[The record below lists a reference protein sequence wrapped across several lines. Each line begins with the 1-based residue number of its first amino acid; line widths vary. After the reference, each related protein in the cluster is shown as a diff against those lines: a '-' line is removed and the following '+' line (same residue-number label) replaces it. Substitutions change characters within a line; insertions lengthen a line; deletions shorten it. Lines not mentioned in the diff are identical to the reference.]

1 MKNIKLRT
9 KILIVVLGIFCIAF
23 TVSFLFN
30 KSGLKV
36 MEKGITD
43 GAGKEMNQMAIKQAI
58 QIGRSLTVL
67 AEGVRE
73 NFADMW
79 KNKIFDRRILSQKLA
94 DKNSDDYKNYLG
106 IIPIVASMRTVQN
119 KAKDLDIKFKV
130 PKVDPR
136 NKDNEPTPK
145 ELKVLK
151 MLKAKKIPA
160 QITAKEFEGKI
171 LKELNTAEKTRITE
185 YYEKTGS
192 SGYTR
197 TAYQSNKDKNELL
210 KLLKKAG
217 YMDEYVDINDIKHN
231 KVTYY
236 RAVRLSK
243 VCLYCH
249 GDPKRSMEYWGNNE
263 GKDAT
268 GTKMENWKEGEIHG
282 AFKITLDLTKTNALI
297 AGSVKKL
304 TKIGT
309 NASSD
314 TAQTTLIITVIVV
327 FVGLGGIFLFIRYL
341 TNPIAKIVDVIKNVA
356 KGDFRNRVQIKTKD
370 EVGEI
375 SHNINIM
382 QDNLSQT
389 LTRIDEIS
397 SNLATSSEELN
408 STAAN
413 LSDGSQTQAANVE
426 ETVATLHEFSEAIK
440 SLQSNSQD
448 MTVQGKETLEIAKA
462 SLSLIEDA
470 VSGMKEI
477 NTSSDKIVEIV
488 KVINDIADQTNL
500 LSLNAAI
507 EAARAGEHGRG
518 FAVVADEISKLAEKS
533 ADSTKT
539 IEVLVKESQVNTQ
552 KGTEIVNKAGE
563 AFKEIL
569 ENVEK
574 TTNNIDLINDVL
586 AQQSKGSDQIQ
597 LAVNNINETTQNQS
611 AGLEEMSA
619 NFTELANHAEVV
631 KTMMSQF
638 ELAENGN
645 GSLLGSNHDQKV
657 QIGLNVKEEA
667 DEPVHQ

>member
-9 KILIVVLGIFCIAF
+9 KILLVVLGIFCIAF

-30 KSGLKV
+30 RSGLKD

-58 QIGRSLTVL
+58 EIGRSLTVL

-73 NFADMW
+73 NFAHMW
-79 KNKIFDRRILSQKLA
+79 KNKIFDRRILSEKL
-94 DKNSDDYKNYLG
+94 KNKDSDDYKNYLG
-106 IIPIVASMRTVQN
+106 IIPIVASMRTVRN
-119 KAKDLDIKFKV
+119 KAKDLGIKFKV

-136 NKDNEPTPK
+136 NEDNEPTPK

-151 MLKAKKIPA
+151 ILKAKKIPA

-171 LKELNTAEKTRITE
+171 LKELNTAEKARIVE
-185 YYEKTGS
+185 YYKKTGNTS
-192 SGYTR
+192 SYTR
-197 TAYQSNKDKNELL
+197 TTYQSNKDENELL
-210 KLLKKAG
+210 VLLKKAG
-217 YMDEYVDINDIKHN
+217 YMDEYVDMDDIKN
-231 KVTYY
+231 DKVTYY

-249 GDPKRSMEYWGNNE
+249 GDPKKSMEYWGNNE

-282 AFKITLDLTKTNALI
+282 AFKITLNLNKTNVLI

-304 TKIGT
+304 TEIGAK
-309 NASSD
+309 ASSD
-314 TAQTTLIITVIVV
+314 TTQTTFFITLVV
-327 FVGLGGIFLFIRYL
+327 LMIGLGGIFLFIQYL
-341 TNPIAKIVDVIKNVA
+341 TNPIAKIVEVIKDVA
-356 KGDFRNRVQIKTKD
+356 KGNFRNRVQIKTKD

-375 SHNINIM
+375 SHNINVM
-382 QDNLSQT
+382 QDNLSKT
-389 LTRIDEIS
+389 LTQINEIS

-440 SLQSNSQD
+440 ALQNNSQD
-448 MTVQGKETLEIAKA
+448 MSQQGKETLEIAKA
-462 SLSLIEDA
+462 SLNLIEEA
-470 VSGMKEI
+470 VTGMKEI

-539 IEVLVKESQVNTQ
+539 IELLVKESQANTQ
-552 KGTEIVNKAGE
+552 KGTEIVNKTGE

-574 TTNNIDLINDVL
+574 TTSNIDLINDVL

-597 LAVNNINETTQNQS
+597 VAINNVNDTTQSQS

-619 NFTELANHAEVV
+619 NFTELANHAEVM
-631 KTMMSQF
+631 KTMMDQF
-638 ELAENGN
+638 ELSSNGHN
-645 GSLLGSNHDQKV
+645 PLLGSNGDRKEK
-657 QIGLNVKEEA
+657 IGLNVKKEV
-667 DEPVHQ
+667 DESIH

>member
-9 KILIVVLGIFCIAF
+9 KILLVVLGIFSIAF

-30 KSGLKV
+30 RSGLKD
-36 MEKGITD
+36 MDKGITD
-43 GAGKEMNQMAIKQAI
+43 GAGKEMNQMAIKQAVE
-58 QIGRSLTVL
+58 IGRSLTVL

-79 KNKIFDRRILSQKLA
+79 RNKIFDRRILSEKLK
-94 DKNSDDYKNYLG
+94 DKDSEDYKNYLG
-106 IIPIVASMRTVQN
+106 IIPIVASMRTVGN
-119 KAKDLDIKFKV
+119 KAKDLGIKFKV

-136 NKDNEPTPK
+136 NEDNEPTPK

-151 MLKAKKIPA
+151 MLKAKKIPD

-171 LKELNTAEKTRITE
+171 LKELNPTEKARITE
-185 YYEKTGS
+185 YYEKTSDS
-192 SGYTR
+192 SSYTR
-197 TAYQSNKDKNELL
+197 TAYQSNNDKNELL

-217 YMDEYVDINDIKHN
+217 YMDEYVDMDDVKNN
-231 KVTYY
+231 KVIYY

-282 AFKITLDLTKTNALI
+282 AFKITLDLNKTNALI
-297 AGSVKKL
+297 ADSVKKL
-304 TKIGT
+304 AKIGDE
-309 NASSD
+309 ASSE

-341 TNPIAKIVDVIKNVA
+341 TNPIATIVEIIKDVA
-356 KGDFRNRVQIKTKD
+356 KGNFRNRVQIKTKD

-375 SHNINIM
+375 SHNINVM
-382 QDNLSQT
+382 QDNLSKT
-389 LTRIDEIS
+389 LTQINEIS

-413 LSDGSQTQAANVE
+413 LSEGSQTQAANVE

-462 SLSLIEDA
+462 SLGLIEDA
-470 VSGMKEI
+470 VTGMKEI

-539 IEVLVKESQVNTQ
+539 IELLVKESQANTQ
-552 KGTEIVNKAGE
+552 KGTEIVNKTGE

-574 TTNNIDLINDVL
+574 TTSNIDLINDVL

-597 LAVNNINETTQNQS
+597 LAVNNVNDTTQAQS

-619 NFTELANHAEVV
+619 NFTELANHAEIM
-631 KTMMSQF
+631 KSMMDQF
-638 ELAENGN
+638 ELSDNGHGN
-645 GSLLGSNHDQKV
+645 LLGANGDQKK
-657 QIGLNVKEEA
+657 QIGLDVKKGVGESI
-667 DEPVHQ
+667 H